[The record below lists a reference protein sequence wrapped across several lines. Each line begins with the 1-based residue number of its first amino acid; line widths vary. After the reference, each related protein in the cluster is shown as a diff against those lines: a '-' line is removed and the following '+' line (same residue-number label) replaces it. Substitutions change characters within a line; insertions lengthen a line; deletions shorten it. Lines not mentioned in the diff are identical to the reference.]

1 MVGRPRRRSRQSA
14 GGELER
20 LEDRTLLSVSALF
33 SNGVLQISATDD
45 NGPDSIEVGAD
56 GFGNVRVEAN
66 GVPVTSLG
74 TLAASSVEGI
84 NVNGGDGS
92 NTIDLS
98 GVSTTVYN
106 NPALTIN
113 VDGGNGHDTIIG
125 SADADDVLD
134 GGHGN
139 DMITAGSGANTVLG
153 DHGHDTIDGGDGDDI
168 ISGGDGDDVVR
179 NGDGADSING
189 GHGNLSLIHI

>member
-1 MVGRPRRRSRQSA
+1 MIFNSWLDSLRQRISRTMVGRPRRRSRQSA

-153 DHGHDTIDGGDGDDI
+153 DH
-168 ISGGDGDDVVR
+168 
-179 NGDGADSING
+179 
-189 GHGNLSLIHI
+189 